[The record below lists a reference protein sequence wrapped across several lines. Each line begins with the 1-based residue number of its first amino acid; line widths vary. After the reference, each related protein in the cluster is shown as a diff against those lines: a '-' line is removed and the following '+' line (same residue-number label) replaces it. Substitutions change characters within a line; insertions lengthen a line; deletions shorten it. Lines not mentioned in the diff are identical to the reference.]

1 MYDGLMDYVFI
12 SSCVPTIDV
21 QDVLISIPFFLT
33 DSFFSSKKKQITFFF
48 LPLHAKIGNMAFF
61 CVSSDNI
68 YRQFH

>member
-48 LPLHAKIGNMAFF
+48 YLCMPKSAICLFF
-61 CVSSDNI
+61 VSSGKI